1 MSFQEKSTWI
11 QFVCI
16 ALVYGS
22 YFLSIVERVQ
32 TLPVED
38 IGYQAT
44 MFATVGALVV
54 LMIVAYIVVSIVSR
68 DKDDSAD
75 ERDRA
80 INRQGE
86 YIGGFVL
93 GAGVLLAMGQA
104 MLEMHQFWIANT
116 LLAAM
121 VLSELVSCAC
131 KIALY
136 RWGQLS
142 W

>member
-11 QFVCI
+11 EFLCVG
-16 ALVYGS
+16 LVYGN
-22 YFLSIVERVQ
+22 YFLSMVDRVAA
-32 TLPVED
+32 TPVEA

-44 MFATVGALVV
+44 MLATVGALVV
-54 LMIVAYIVVSIVSR
+54 LVIAAYIVVTVVSR
-68 DKDDSAD
+68 DKDDTAD

-86 YIGGFVL
+86 YVGGFVL
-93 GAGVLLAMGQA
+93 GGGALLAMGLA
-104 MLEMHQFWIANT
+104 MLEFHQFWIANT
-116 LLAAM
+116 LLAAL

-131 KIALY
+131 KIVLY
-136 RWGQLS
+136 RRGHFS